1 MCCGLFTICPL
12 VGVICRGLGQAGL
25 AVYRL
30 VYWTDLYQAGAK
42 QAGPGGGQ
50 PGLFRS
56 KLTNTNIAAPDSEPA
71 RTRDPDNLVTER
83 RGATPG

>member
-30 VYWTDLYQAGAK
+30 VYWTDLYQAEAK
-42 QAGPGGGQ
+42 QAGPGGHQ
-50 PGLFRS
+50 ACLEV
-56 KLTNTNIAAPDSEPA
+56 N
-71 RTRDPDNLVTER
+71 
-83 RGATPG
+83 

>member
-1 MCCGLFTICPL
+1 MDSAPWL
-12 VGVICRGLGQAGL
+12 
-25 AVYRL
+25 YRL

-56 KLTNTNIAAPDSEPA
+56 KLTNTNIAAPDPA
-71 RTRDPDNLVTER
+71 AGSLPGPGQSRD
-83 RGATPG
+83 GATRRDTRVMREGRVAE